1 MKAIDEQKQNLELL
15 RCFIEDFSK
24 QISTL
29 EKEKKLSVFVLPSVK
44 EPMRKVEEQMGIVM
58 KAVNAAFLKN
68 KREWDLANLRAKKNA
83 AKKVETVR
91 PS

>member
-1 MKAIDEQKQNLELL
+1 M
-15 RCFIEDFSK
+15 
-24 QISTL
+24 
-29 EKEKKLSVFVLPSVK
+29 SVFVLPSVK
-44 EPMRKVEEQMGIVM
+44 EPMRKVEEQMGTVM
-58 KAVNAAFLKN
+58 KVVNAAFLKN

>member
-1 MKAIDEQKQNLELL
+1 M
-15 RCFIEDFSK
+15 
-24 QISTL
+24 
-29 EKEKKLSVFVLPSVK
+29 SVFVLPSVK
-44 EPMRKVEEQMGIVM
+44 EPMRKVEEQMGTVM

-83 AKKVETVR
+83 VKKVETVR